1 MLLTTIAVSLA
12 SAVVGA
18 TLGRSLESLDES
30 LWDGGLDPDADMPAR
45 EDALVRSAV

>member
-18 TLGRSLESLDES
+18 ALGRRLESLDGS
-30 LWDGGLDPDADMPAR
+30 LWDGGVDPDADMPAR
-45 EDALVRSAV
+45 EDALTRTAV